1 MSAATEM
8 FTKALDLYRASA
20 LLQGAHHD
28 HAALICAIHSGIN
41 SADAIGLYED
51 DPYRS
56 TEHRAAAD
64 HLRQL
69 DARFQ
74 KPAQSLR
81 RLVERKSTAE
91 YRRAR
96 YTRNQVSDAISDARL
111 LLEAAASWLRIP
123 VADVQS
129 TVTISFDDI
138 EFDGG

>member
-1 MSAATEM
+1 MSAAAEM
-8 FTKALDLYRASA
+8 FAKALDLYRASA
-20 LLQGAHHD
+20 LLQGATHD

-51 DPYRS
+51 DPYRG

-69 DARFQ
+69 DVRFR

-81 RLVERKSTAE
+81 RLVDRKSSAE

-96 YTRNQVSDAISDARL
+96 YTRNQVTDAIGDARL
-111 LLEAAASWLRIP
+111 LLETAALWLQVP
-123 VADVQS
+123 VADVQR
-129 TVTISFDDI
+129 TVTITFGDVESN
-138 EFDGG
+138 GG